1 MRRTKKILMLVAC
14 GCCVALC
21 LWSPRSPRSQ
31 AQAQSDTPL
40 SKLSK
45 WQSRDY
51 AGIQYVGSQAC
62 AVCHAGKAATQAAT
76 PMAHA
81 LEPADDVK
89 VLRRNPR
96 LTFRSG
102 AYRYQILHQNNRATY
117 TVSDGVTTI
126 TEPIL
131 YSFGMGKLGQ
141 TYVFR
146 HNGALYES
154 RVTYYES
161 LRGLDFTGGQ
171 QQLVSTTVEEAL
183 GRRLNL
189 EDARSC
195 FGCHAPSAVSG
206 SELQL
211 DHFTPGVTCESCHG
225 PGARHLAAIKAGQF
239 DDPQIFNPGKLDGIS
254 LSQEFCGSCHR
265 GFGQVMQLP
274 AQGGANNIRFQPYR
288 IFNSRGHN
296 KRDSRISCTACHD
309 PHEEIKRDAA
319 FYDAKCL
326 ACHLSDAKEAR
337 TATRMAAAC
346 PVGRQ
351 QCASCHMPKIEQP
364 EMHSKFTDHWIRIV
378 KPGAPVPK

>member
-1 MRRTKKILMLVAC
+1 MHRAKKILLLVAF
-14 GCCVALC
+14 GCAALC
-21 LWSPRSPRSQ
+21 LYGARLPRPQ
-31 AQAQSDTPL
+31 AQADAPL
-40 SKLSK
+40 ARLSQ

-51 AGIQYVGSQAC
+51 AGNQYVGSRAC
-62 AVCHAGKAATQAAT
+62 AACHADKVTTQKDT

-81 LEPADDVK
+81 LEPVGDVK
-89 VLRRNPR
+89 VLRTNPR

-102 AYRYQILHQNNRATY
+102 AYRYQVLREGDRATY

-126 TEPIL
+126 SEPIP
-131 YSFGMGKLGQ
+131 YSFGLGRVGQ
-141 TYVFR
+141 TYLFR

-171 QQLVSTTVEEAL
+171 QQMVSTTVEEAL
-183 GRRLNL
+183 GRRLSA
-189 EDARSC
+189 EDARAC
-195 FGCHAPSAVSG
+195 FACHAPSAVSG

-211 DHFTPGVTCESCHG
+211 EQFTPGVTCESCHG
-225 PGARHLAAIKAGQF
+225 PGEKHIAAIKAGQF
-239 DDPQIFNPGKLDGIS
+239 DDAQIFNPGQLDGIS
-254 LSQEFCGSCHR
+254 LSQEFCGTCHR
-265 GFGQVMQLP
+265 GFGQVMLLP

-296 KRDSRISCTACHD
+296 KRDPRISCIACHN
-309 PHEEIKRDAA
+309 PHQEIRRDAA

-326 ACHLSDAKEAR
+326 ACHLADAKEAKTETR
-337 TATRMAAAC
+337 TAAAC

-351 QCASCHMPKIEQP
+351 QCAGCHMPKLEQP
-364 EMHSKFTDHWIRIV
+364 EMHAKFTDHWIRVV

>member
-1 MRRTKKILMLVAC
+1 VLHRTKKILLFVAF
-14 GCCVALC
+14 GGAVALC
-21 LWSPRSPRSQ
+21 LWSPPALHSQ
-31 AQAQSDTPL
+31 AQADTPL
-40 SKLSK
+40 SKLSQ

-51 AGIQYVGSQAC
+51 ADNQYVGSRAC
-62 AVCHAGKAATQAAT
+62 TACHAGKAATQAVT

-81 LEPADDVK
+81 LEPMDDVK
-89 VLRRNPR
+89 TLRRNPR
-96 LTFRSG
+96 LSFQSG
-102 AYRYQILHQNNRATY
+102 VYRYQILYENNRAIY

-126 TEPIL
+126 TEPLL

-141 TYVFR
+141 TYLFR
-146 HNGALYES
+146 HDGALYES

-171 QQLVSTTVEEAL
+171 QQLVSTTVEAAL
-183 GRRLNL
+183 GRRLSQ
-189 EDARSC
+189 EDARAC
-195 FGCHAPSAVSG
+195 FACHAPSAVSRTD
-206 SELQL
+206 LQL
-211 DHFTPGVTCESCHG
+211 DHFTPGITCESCHG
-225 PGARHLAAIKAGQF
+225 PGARHLAAIKSGQY

-296 KRDSRISCTACHD
+296 KRDPRISCTACHD

-319 FYDAKCL
+319 FYDARCL
-326 ACHLSDAKEAR
+326 ACHLNDAKDAQ
-337 TATRMAAAC
+337 TATRAAAC